1 MQTQA
6 GERNNVLKWCCVGF
20 SKGIVLLALFILPFF
35 ASPSPIAA
43 YAQTRKSVTS
53 LSSAEIASL
62 RRGVAKMKSRDN
74 APRGSA
80 DFRRSWIYWANAHNH
95 FGNDCSGPINPS
107 GPGSGMAGIQLW
119 TASNADEQATW
130 CMCEHGTI
138 QFLTWH
144 RMFLWYFERVLQEA
158 ADDPSLRLP
167 YWDYET
173 NAQLPAPYRE
183 KTYVEGGQT
192 VPNPLYAE
200 ARQPGLNNGTSS
212 LSPGVTSTRSA
223 MRATSYDPFNDLI
236 QDTPHGAVH
245 CAIVTGSCPN
255 GLMGSVPVSAVDPIF
270 YAHHT
275 NIDRLYEC
283 WLRVDESARLPN
295 DPSQLNTQYTFVD
308 ANGSTVQRKVG
319 DMLTTAQLHYSY
331 GAGGGCP
338 AQGVAAVA
346 QATPSLAPITPAAE
360 QSLATAGPTR
370 LAPTATTVPLAVSPS
385 PQGLAPAPPS
395 ASSRTYLVIDGL
407 QYDQTPGGLY
417 DVYLQGANGQRE
429 HVGVINFFNLAPSGS
444 GAHAGHHHART
455 QAKFRFDVTD
465 AVKQLNVSPNAQPS
479 LVFVPTSGLAAP
491 QGLAP
496 QESVAP
502 PMNAEANVRF
512 DSARLVNAP

>member
-6 GERNNVLKWCCVGF
+6 HEVDNVLKSCCVGL
-20 SKGIVLLALFILPFF
+20 SELILVLALFILPVFV
-35 ASPSPIAA
+35 SSSLTAA
-43 YAQTRKSVTS
+43 HAQTRKSVTS
-53 LSSAEIASL
+53 LSTAEIASL

-74 APRGSA
+74 APHGSA
-80 DFRRSWIYWANAHNH
+80 DYRRSWIYWANIHNH
-95 FGNDCSGPINPS
+95 FGDDCSGPISPS
-107 GPGSGMAGIQLW
+107 GPGSGMNGVHTF

-130 CMCEHGTI
+130 CTCEHGTI

-144 RMFLWYFERVLQEA
+144 RMYLWYFERVLQQA
-158 ADDPSLRLP
+158 ADDPALRLP

-173 NAQLPAPYRE
+173 NAQLPAAYRE

-192 VPNPLYAE
+192 VPNPLYDD
-200 ARQPGLNNGTSS
+200 ARQPGLNNGTGS

-223 MRATSYDPFNDLI
+223 MRATSYVPFNDLL
-236 QDTPHGAVH
+236 QATPHGAVH
-245 CAIVTGSCPN
+245 CAIVTGGCPF
-255 GLMGSVPVSAVDPIF
+255 GLMGSVPVSAIDPIF

-295 DPSQLNTQYTFVD
+295 DPSQLNTMYTFID
-308 ANGSTVQRKVG
+308 GDGSAVQRKVG
-319 DMLTTAQLHYSY
+319 DMLTTAQLHYAY
-331 GAGGGCP
+331 AAGGGCP
-338 AQGVAAVA
+338 AQGVAVA
-346 QATPSLAPITPAAE
+346 QAAPAGAPVTLAAE
-360 QSLATAGPTR
+360 QPLATVGPTR
-370 LAPTATTVPLAVSPS
+370 LGPSATTVPLAVSPS

-407 QYDQTPGGLY
+407 QFDQTPGGLY

-444 GAHAGHHHART
+444 AAHAGHHTPT
-455 QAKFRFDVTD
+455 QASFRFDVTD

-479 LVFVPTSGLAAP
+479 LVFVPTSGLTSSEQGVAP
-491 QGLAP
+491 QPVAP
-496 QESVAP
+496 Q
-502 PMNAEANVRF
+502 MNEQANVRF
-512 DSARLVNAP
+512 DSARLVSAP